1 MIYLVA
7 FVVLVLATARLTR
20 LIHFDDI
27 TIRLRLWIDTRFGS
41 ESFMSKMVY
50 CPWCASVWAA
60 MFTSALAVG
69 IFNRLHADN
78 PPWDVQVAVLLLL
91 ILALSYPAGWIVH
104 RETIATSRG
113 E

>member
-20 LIHFDDI
+20 LIHFDDL
-27 TIRLRLWIDTRFGS
+27 TLGWRSRLQTNSLLEKIAL
-41 ESFMSKMVY
+41 

-60 MFTSALAVG
+60 MFTCPFCLAGMWLWAGWSLWGALWALAP
-69 IFNRLHADN
+69 L
-78 PPWDVQVAVLLLL
+78 VAAV
-91 ILALSYPAGWIVH
+91 SYPAGWIVH
-104 RETIATSRG
+104 RETVATSRG

>member
-20 LIHFDDI
+20 LIYFDDI
-27 TIRLRLWIDTRFGS
+27 TAKWRQGLKQGS
-41 ESFMSKMVY
+41 VLERIAW

-60 MFTSALAVG
+60 MFISALAVG

-91 ILALSYPAGWIVH
+91 TLALSYPAGWLVH
-104 RETIATSRG
+104 KETTATSRG